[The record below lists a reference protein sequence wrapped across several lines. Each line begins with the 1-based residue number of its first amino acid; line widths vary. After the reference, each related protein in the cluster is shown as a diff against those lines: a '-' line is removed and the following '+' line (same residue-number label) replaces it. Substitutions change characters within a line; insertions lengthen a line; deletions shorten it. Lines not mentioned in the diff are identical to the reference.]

1 MFRIKRRFYNSYM
14 LGKKQHALT
23 QVSARPEKW
32 STLYFFISPLVDYC
46 EKDLDDHWTIM
57 LAAHRAFRSC

>member
-46 EKDLDDHWTIM
+46 EKDLDDH
-57 LAAHRAFRSC
+57 